1 MENHFSKIILGTVQ
15 LGMPYGLGPWKNEL
29 MPESEAFRI
38 LDAAWEMGITTL
50 DTSPDYGLA
59 EMRGAKYMKANPAK
73 CFHIISKIKNIPRAI
88 ESVGPCIGNW
98 FEDSPFHLL
107 DNCRS
112 LSLLLHREADIYR
125 DEVVKQLDIEVK
137 TKRLSCWGVSVY
149 QEASARVAS
158 KIETCAMVRL
168 PFNAFNQ
175 AFGRNGLIELLSS
188 RGKTVMAR
196 SVFLQGL
203 MLQSRSRLH
212 EFGEQNAGIAAKLL
226 SSLRRQN
233 ASVHEFAMSV
243 ALAEAGINN
252 LVLGVDTREQL
263 IAWNVTPNPLDKF
276 DLPASLLAELRRH
289 DSQEL
294 NPQYWKKH
302 AD

>member
-1 MENHFSKIILGTVQ
+1 MENQFSKIILGTVQ
-15 LGMPYGLGPWKNEL
+15 LGMPYGIGRLANEL
-29 MPESEAFRI
+29 MPENEAFRI
-38 LDAAWEMGITTL
+38 LDAASEMGITTL

-59 EMRGAKYMKANPAK
+59 EMRVAKYMKANPAK
-73 CFHIISKIKNIPRAI
+73 CFHIISKIKNIPREI
-88 ESVGPCIGNW
+88 KSVRPHIDRW
-98 FEDSPFHLL
+98 LEDSPFHLL

-125 DEVVKQLDIEVK
+125 EEIVEQLNIEVK
-137 TKRLSCWGVSVY
+137 NKRLSCWGVSVY
-149 QEASARVAS
+149 LEDSARVAS
-158 KIETCAMVRL
+158 TIETCAMIQL

-175 AFGRNGLIELLSS
+175 TFGRNGMIELLSTQ
-188 RGKTVMAR
+188 GKTVMAR

-203 MLQSRSRLH
+203 MLQSGDRLH
-212 EFGEQNAGIAAKLL
+212 EFGEQHAGMAEKLL

-233 ASVHEFAMSV
+233 ASMHEFAMSV

-252 LVLGVDTREQL
+252 LVLGVDTHEQL
-263 IAWNVTPNPLDKF
+263 IAWSVNPNPLEKF
-276 DLPASLLAELRRH
+276 DLPASLLNELRH
-289 DSQEL
+289 YENQKL